1 MIDMKYPI
9 VLGLAATLVAMAPAA
24 LALTK
29 PATAKAKSTAK
40 TKTAKLAPAAAAAAV
55 AAPME
60 KDAATLDF
68 EKHRAE
74 MEEANPAELFEAKGE
89 DLWKTKRGPKNV
101 SLAESCDLGSGVGV
115 VEGTYVRMPRYFA
128 DAGAVMDAER
138 RIVWCMVEKQGF
150 NFADIAKKPFAS
162 GNSAPDQTSIVTY
175 VATHSRDMKFDIP
188 LDDPRVR
195 DVYETGKEVAAYRAG
210 PYDFSCDTCHGS
222 DGKRIRM
229 QNLPN
234 LKTPEGA
241 MAGVQGWPAYRMT
254 GGLML
259 THQWRMNDCFR
270 QQRFPEPKYASD
282 VVTALLTYMIG
293 TANGQL
299 YKGPGIKR

>member
-1 MIDMKYPI
+1 MRKRI
-9 VLGLAATLVAMAPAA
+9 VVASCA
-24 LALTK
+24 LALAGGAFAQAVDHK
-29 PATAKAKSTAK
+29 
-40 TKTAKLAPAAAAAAV
+40 AAA
-55 AAPME
+55 E
-60 KDAATLDF
+60 DF
-68 EKHRAE
+68 EKRRAE
-74 MEEANPAELFEAKGE
+74 MEDANPAELFEMKGE
-89 DLWKTKRGPKNV
+89 ELWNAKRGPKNV
-101 SLAESCDLGSGVGV
+101 SLAESCDLGLGMGV
-115 VEGTYVRMPRYFA
+115 VKAAYVQMPRHFA

-150 NFADIAKKPFAS
+150 KFDDIAKKPFQAE
-162 GNSAPDQTSIVTY
+162 NDASAPDITSLVTY
-175 VATHSRDMKFDIP
+175 VAGQSRNMKIAVP
-188 LDDPRVR
+188 LKDPKVR
-195 DVYETGKEVAAYRAG
+195 EAYEIGKGIAAYRAG
-210 PYDFSCDTCHGS
+210 PYDFSCNTCHGA

-234 LKTPEGA
+234 LSEPEGA
-241 MAGVQGWPAYRMT
+241 MAGVQGWPGYRMT

>member
-1 MIDMKYPI
+1 MTEMKYPI
-9 VLGLAATLVAMAPAA
+9 ALGLVVALLAVAPAQA
-24 LALTK
+24 RPSK
-29 PATAKAKSTAK
+29 AKASAK
-40 TKTAKLAPAAAAAAV
+40 AAQLAPAVAV
-55 AAPME
+55 ASIPVALE

-101 SLAESCDLGSGVGV
+101 ALIESCDLGSGVGV
-115 VEGTYVRMPRYFA
+115 VEGAYVRMPRYFA

-138 RIVWCMVEKQGF
+138 RVVWCMVEKQGYS
-150 NFADIAKKPFAS
+150 FAAMAKEPFAR

-175 VATHSRDMKFDIP
+175 LATHSNNLKFDIP
-188 LDDPRVR
+188 LDDPKVR
-195 DVYETGKEVAAYRAG
+195 DVYETGKEAAAYRAG
-210 PYDFSCDTCHGS
+210 PYDFSCNTCHGA

-229 QNLPN
+229 QTLPN
-234 LKTPEGA
+234 LSKPEGA
-241 MAGVQGWPAYRMT
+241 LAGVQGWPAYRMT

-259 THQWRMNDCFR
+259 TMQWRMNDCFR

-282 VVTALLTYMIG
+282 IVTALMTYMIG
-293 TANGQL
+293 NANGQVF
-299 YKGPGIKR
+299 KGPGIKR